1 MSILDELAPALKSVR
16 GIRRFWYARSE
27 WFPRLVAEY
36 QDGDET
42 GKEVSFGK
50 DSSVYTRLAKAAT
63 QLGENLIALE
73 IAIEGGKSLNLAF
86 RQRFPEIERRQQVD
100 LAREQAIALSR
111 LGSIREAQ
119 KILRDLLAIRA
130 DDDKSLSALGR
141 TYKDLAKF
149 PGPARQKFLERSRT
163 YYLEAYAVNGE
174 YYPAINACTL
184 SLWLND
190 RPAARKLAAEVKQ
203 LCLQSLLANPD
214 DYWALASI
222 AEAELVLSADLG
234 EITHQT
240 FEYYEKY
247 SHLMH
252 QKRSWGDLSSTSEQA
267 KRICESLDWHFGALK
282 QIFHVPDVIIFSG
295 HMVDAP
301 GRKVPRFPAQYVD
314 AVAEHI
320 RLTLESANA
329 QIGISSAACG
339 SDLLF
344 IEAMLERDADIQ
356 VVLPWRKDEFKNTS
370 VVPGGKEWEPRFDRA
385 LEEAT
390 SVTYLSQQGAPSGN
404 LGYVYCNDCMNGMAL
419 FRAEKLGSDAHPLA
433 VWDGRRGDGLGGTSS
448 FVDFWSSRGQTVE
461 VIDLEKIT
469 AAKAKDDKL
478 ASISFGEITVSQGQQ
493 TIKTLLFA
501 DVVGYSK
508 IPEDQIKH
516 FAPEFLGMISLLIS
530 EPPRPV
536 LTNTWGD
543 AIYFVFDEP
552 VSAGNVALRLLET
565 LKNGA
570 WRRDMTAPLGLRIG
584 LHTGPV
590 ILCLDPVIRQISFTG
605 SHVSHAAR
613 IEPVVREG
621 EVWATEAFVSYAMI
635 DSQRQA
641 ARRRFGFDYLGQIDF
656 AKNYGRYPLFRLSSP
671 ITDGVQDESVSD
683 ESQTPSA

>member
-1 MSILDELAPALKSVR
+1 MPALKSVR
-16 GIRRFWYARSE
+16 GIRRFWYARAE

-36 QDGDET
+36 QEADTTDSAARFR
-42 GKEVSFGK
+42 KEI
-50 DSSVYTRLAKAAT
+50 SVYTRLAKAAT

-73 IAIEGGKSLNLAF
+73 ITSDGSKSLEQTF
-86 RQRFPEIERRQQVD
+86 RQKYPEIVDSQKID

-149 PGPARQKFLERSRT
+149 PGPTRQKFLERARAC
-163 YYLEAYAVNGE
+163 YLEAYTVNGE

-190 RPAARKLAAEVKQ
+190 RAAARRLAADVKT
-203 LCLQSLLANPD
+203 LCLESLAANPD

-222 AEAELVLSADLG
+222 AEAELVLSADVG
-234 EITHQT
+234 EITQKT

-247 SHLMH
+247 SRLMH
-252 QKRSWGDLSSTSEQA
+252 LNRGWGDLSSTSEQA
-267 KRICESLDWHFGALK
+267 KRICESLDWHFASLK
-282 QIFHVPDVIIFSG
+282 KIFRVPEVIIFSG
-295 HMVDAP
+295 HMVDTP
-301 GRKVPRFPAQYVD
+301 GRRIPRFPAIYVD
-314 AVAEHI
+314 AVAEQI
-320 RLTLESANA
+320 RLKLDVLDAW
-329 QIGISSAACG
+329 IGISSAACG

-344 IEAMLERDADIQ
+344 IEAMLAREADIQ
-356 VVLPWRKDEFKNTS
+356 VVLPWRKEEFKQTS
-370 VVPGGKEWEPRFDRA
+370 VLAAGPEWEGRFDQA

-390 SVTYLSQQGAPSGN
+390 SVTFLSQQGAPSGN

-419 FRAEKLGSDAHPLA
+419 FRSEKLGSEVRPLA

-448 FVDFWSSRGQTVE
+448 FVDFWTSKGHAVE
-461 VIDLEKIT
+461 VIDLEKLT
-469 AAKAKDDKL
+469 AARPSTEKL
-478 ASISFGEITVSQGQQ
+478 ASISFGELTVSEGQQ

-552 VSAGNVALRLLET
+552 VSAGNVALRLLES
-565 LKNGA
+565 LKNGN
-570 WRRDMTAPLGLRIG
+570 WRRELTAHLGLRIS

-613 IEPVVREG
+613 IEPIVREG
-621 EVWATEAFVSYAMI
+621 EVWATEAFVSYSMI
-635 DSQRQA
+635 DSQRQT
-641 ARRRFGFDYLGQIDF
+641 RRRQFGFDYLGQIDF
-656 AKNYGRYPLFRLSSP
+656 AKSYGRYPLFRLSSP
-671 ITDGVQDESVSD
+671 ITDGADSE
-683 ESQTPSA
+683 A

>member
-1 MSILDELAPALKSVR
+1 MPILDELMPALKSVR
-16 GIRRFWYARSE
+16 GIRRFWYGRSE
-27 WFPRLVAEY
+27 WFPRLVSEY
-36 QDGDET
+36 QEAEQTDT
-42 GKEVSFGK
+42 ALRFSQ

-73 IAIEGGKSLNLAF
+73 IASEGSDSLETAF
-86 RQRFPEIERRQQVD
+86 RQKFPQIVTAQQID
-100 LAREQAIALSR
+100 LARERAIALSR

-119 KILRDLLAIRA
+119 KVLRDLLAIRA

-149 PGPARQKFLERSRT
+149 PGPARKKFLERSRA
-163 YYLEAYAVNGE
+163 YYLQAYAVNSE

-190 RPAARKLAAEVKQ
+190 RGAARRLAGEVKR
-203 LCLQSLLANPD
+203 LCLNSLRSNPD

-222 AEAELVLSADLG
+222 AEAELVLSADVG
-234 EITHQT
+234 EITQPT
-240 FEYYEKY
+240 FEYYQQY
-247 SHLMH
+247 SQFMH

-267 KRICESLDWHFGALK
+267 KRICESLDWHFGTLK
-282 QIFHVPDVIIFSG
+282 RIFRVPDVIIFSG
-295 HMVDAP
+295 HMVDGP
-301 GRKVPRFPAQYVD
+301 GRDVPRFPGKFAD
-314 AVAEHI
+314 AVAEQI
-320 RLTLESANA
+320 GRTLDAVDA
-329 QIGISSAACG
+329 RIGISSAACG

-344 IEAMLERDADIQ
+344 IDAMLAREADIQ
-356 VVLPWRKDEFKNTS
+356 VVLPWRREEFKQTS
-370 VVPGGKEWEPRFDRA
+370 VLAGGQEWEERFDRA
-385 LEEAT
+385 LEDAT
-390 SVTYLSQQGAPSGN
+390 SVTYLSQQGAPSGS

-419 FRAEKLGSDAHPLA
+419 FRSEKLGSDVRPMA

-448 FVDFWSSRGQTVE
+448 FVDFWTSKGHAVE

-469 AAKAKDDKL
+469 DAKPKVEKFDR
-478 ASISFGEITVSQGQQ
+478 ISFGEITVSEGQQ

-508 IPEDQIKH
+508 IPENQIKH
-516 FAPEFLGMISLLIS
+516 FAPEFLGMISSLIS
-530 EPPRPV
+530 EAPRPV

-552 VSAGNVALRLLET
+552 VSAGNVALRLLEM
-565 LKNGA
+565 LKLGA
-570 WRRDMTAPLGLRIG
+570 WRRELTASLNLRIS

-605 SHVSHAAR
+605 SHVSHTAR
-613 IEPVVREG
+613 IEPIVREG

-635 DSQRQA
+635 DTQKRGDPC
-641 ARRRFGFDYLGQIDF
+641 RFGFDYLGQVEF
-656 AKNYGRYPLFRLSSP
+656 AKNYGRYPLYRLSSP
-671 ITDGVQDESVSD
+671 ITDGADTEG
-683 ESQTPSA
+683 

>member
-1 MSILDELAPALKSVR
+1 MPILDELMPALKSVR

-27 WFPRLVAEY
+27 WFPRLVSEY
-36 QDGDET
+36 QEVDRPDT
-42 GKEVSFGK
+42 MLRFSKEI
-50 DSSVYTRLAKAAT
+50 SVYARLAKAAT

-73 IAIEGGKSLNLAF
+73 IASEGSDSLETAF
-86 RQRFPEIERRQQVD
+86 RQKFPEIVTAQQID
-100 LAREQAIALSR
+100 LARERAIALSR

-119 KILRDLLAIRA
+119 KILRDLLAIRT

-149 PGPARQKFLERSRT
+149 PGPARKKFLERARA
-163 YYLEAYAVNGE
+163 YYLQAYAVNGE
-174 YYPAINACTL
+174 YYPAVNACTL

-190 RPAARKLAAEVKQ
+190 REAARRLAGEVKR
-203 LCLQSLLANPD
+203 LCLNSLTSKPD

-222 AEAELVLSADLG
+222 AEAELVLSADVG
-234 EITHQT
+234 EITRPT
-240 FEYYEKY
+240 FEYYQKY
-247 SHLMH
+247 SQLMH
-252 QKRSWGDLSSTSEQA
+252 EKRRWGDLSSTSEQA
-267 KRICESLDWHFGALK
+267 KRICESLDWHFGVLK
-282 QIFHVPDVIIFSG
+282 RIFRVPDVIIFSG

-301 GRKVPRFPAQYVD
+301 GRDVPRFPGKFAD
-314 AVAEHI
+314 AVAEQI
-320 RLTLESANA
+320 RRTLDSVDAR
-329 QIGISSAACG
+329 IGISSAACG

-344 IEAMLERDADIQ
+344 IDAMLAREADIQ
-356 VVLPWRKDEFKNTS
+356 VVLPWRQEEFKQTS
-370 VVPGGKEWEPRFDRA
+370 VLAGGQEWEQRFDRA
-385 LEEAT
+385 LEDAT

-419 FRAEKLGSDAHPLA
+419 FRSEKLGSDVRPMA

-448 FVDFWSSRGQTVE
+448 FVDFWTTKGRAVE

-469 AAKAKDDKL
+469 DAKPKHEKFDR
-478 ASISFGEITVSQGQQ
+478 ISFGEITVSEGQQ
-493 TIKTLLFA
+493 TVKTLLFA

-508 IPEDQIKH
+508 IPENQIKH
-516 FAPEFLGMISLLIS
+516 FAPEFLGMISSLIS
-530 EPPRPV
+530 EAPRPV

-565 LKNGA
+565 LKQGT
-570 WRRDMTAPLGLRIG
+570 WRRELTASLNLRIS

-605 SHVSHAAR
+605 SHVSHTAR
-613 IEPVVREG
+613 IEPIVREG

-635 DSQRQA
+635 DSQKRGN
-641 ARRRFGFDYLGQIDF
+641 RCRFGFDYLGQVEF
-656 AKNYGRYPLFRLSSP
+656 AKNYGRYPLYRLSSP
-671 ITDGVQDESVSD
+671 VTDGADTEG
-683 ESQTPSA
+683 

>member
-1 MSILDELAPALKSVR
+1 MPILDELTPALKSVR

-36 QDGDET
+36 QDADQADKALT
-42 GKEVSFGK
+42 FSKE
-50 DSSVYTRLAKAAT
+50 SSVYTRLAKAAT

-73 IAIEGGKSLNLAF
+73 IASEGSNGLERAF
-86 RQRFPEIERRQQVD
+86 RQKFPEIVAAQQID

-119 KILRDLLAIRA
+119 KILRDLLAVRA

-149 PGPARQKFLERSRT
+149 PGPARQKFLERSRA
-163 YYLEAYAVNGE
+163 YYLQAYAVNGE

-190 RPAARKLAAEVKQ
+190 RAAARRLAAEVKD
-203 LCLQSLLANPD
+203 LCLQALAANPD

-222 AEAELVLSADLG
+222 AEAELVLSADAG
-234 EITHQT
+234 EITRKT

-247 SHLMH
+247 SQLMH
-252 QKRSWGDLSSTSEQA
+252 QKRGWGDLSSTSEQA
-267 KRICESLDWHFGALK
+267 KRICESLDWDFSPLK
-282 QIFHVPDVIIFSG
+282 KIFRVPEVIIFSG

-301 GRKVPRFPAQYVD
+301 GRRAPRFPVQYVD
-314 AVAEHI
+314 AAAEQI
-320 RLTLESANA
+320 RLTLDSVGA
-329 QIGISSAACG
+329 QTGISSAACG

-344 IEAMLERDADIQ
+344 IEAMLARDADIQ
-356 VVLPWRKDEFKNTS
+356 VVLPWRKEEFKQTS
-370 VVPGGKEWEPRFDRA
+370 VLAGGDEWARRFDRA

-390 SVTYLSQQGAPSGN
+390 SVTFLSQQGAPSGN

-419 FRAEKLGSDAHPLA
+419 FRSEKLGSDVRPLA

-448 FVDFWSSRGQTVE
+448 FMDFWSSKGHAVE

-469 AAKAKDDKL
+469 AAKPQIEKL
-478 ASISFGEITVSQGQQ
+478 ASISFGEITVSEGQQ

-552 VSAGNVALRLLET
+552 VSAGNVALRLLER
-565 LKNGA
+565 LKQGS
-570 WRRDMTAPLGLRIG
+570 WRRDLTAPLNLRIS

-613 IEPVVREG
+613 IEPIVREG

-635 DSQRQA
+635 SSEGRTK
-641 ARRRFGFDYLGQIDF
+641 RRRFGFDYLGQIDF
-656 AKNYGRYPLFRLSSP
+656 AKGYGRYPLFRLSSP
-671 ITDGVQDESVSD
+671 ITDGADTEG
-683 ESQTPSA
+683 

>member
-1 MSILDELAPALKSVR
+1 MPILDELTPALKSVR

-36 QDGDET
+36 QDADQADKALT
-42 GKEVSFGK
+42 FSKE
-50 DSSVYTRLAKAAT
+50 SSVYTRLAKAAT

-73 IAIEGGKSLNLAF
+73 IASEGSNGLERAF
-86 RQRFPEIERRQQVD
+86 RQKFPEIVAAQQID

-119 KILRDLLAIRA
+119 KILRDLLAVRA

-149 PGPARQKFLERSRT
+149 PGPARQKFLERSRA
-163 YYLEAYAVNGE
+163 YYLQAYAVNGE

-190 RPAARKLAAEVKQ
+190 RAAARRLAAEVKD
-203 LCLQSLLANPD
+203 LCLQALAANPD

-222 AEAELVLSADLG
+222 AEAELVLSADAG
-234 EITHQT
+234 EITRKT

-247 SHLMH
+247 SQLMH
-252 QKRSWGDLSSTSEQA
+252 QKRGWGDLSSTSEQA
-267 KRICESLDWHFGALK
+267 KRICESLDWDFSPLK
-282 QIFHVPDVIIFSG
+282 KIFRVPEVIIFSG

-301 GRKVPRFPAQYVD
+301 GRRAPRFPVQYVD
-314 AVAEHI
+314 AVAEQI
-320 RLTLESANA
+320 RLTLDSVGA

-344 IEAMLERDADIQ
+344 IEAMLAREADIQ
-356 VVLPWRKDEFKNTS
+356 VVLPWRKEEFKQTS
-370 VVPGGKEWEPRFDRA
+370 VLVGGDEWARRFDRA

-419 FRAEKLGSDAHPLA
+419 IRSEKLGSDVRPLA

-448 FVDFWSSRGQTVE
+448 FVDFWSSKGHAVE

-469 AAKAKDDKL
+469 AAKPQIEKL
-478 ASISFGEITVSQGQQ
+478 ASISFGEITVSEGQQ

-552 VSAGNVALRLLET
+552 VSAGNVALRLLER
-565 LKNGA
+565 LKQGS
-570 WRRDMTAPLGLRIG
+570 WRRELTAPLNLRIS

-613 IEPVVREG
+613 IEPIVREG

-635 DSQRQA
+635 GSEGRTK
-641 ARRRFGFDYLGQIDF
+641 RRRFGFDYLGQIDF
-656 AKNYGRYPLFRLSSP
+656 AKGYGRYPLFRLSSP
-671 ITDGVQDESVSD
+671 ITDGADTEG
-683 ESQTPSA
+683 

>member
-1 MSILDELAPALKSVR
+1 MPILDELGPALKSVR
-16 GIRRFWYARSE
+16 GIRIFWYARSE
-27 WFPRLVAEY
+27 WFPQLVAEY
-36 QDGDET
+36 QEAEAADT
-42 GKEVSFGK
+42 AHRFAKESTVF
-50 DSSVYTRLAKAAT
+50 TRLAKAAT

-73 IAIEGGKSLNLAF
+73 IAIEGSKSLELAF
-86 RQRFPEIERRQQVD
+86 RQKFPDSVGVQRVE

-119 KILRDLLAIRA
+119 KILRDLLAIRG

-149 PGPARQKFLERSRT
+149 PGPARQKFLDRSRA
-163 YYLEAYAVNGE
+163 YYLQAYAVKGE

-184 SLWLND
+184 SLWLDD
-190 RPAARKLAAEVKQ
+190 RPAARRLAAEVKR
-203 LCLQSLLANPD
+203 LCLESLAADPD

-222 AEAELVLSADLG
+222 AEAELVLSADVG
-234 EITHQT
+234 EITQET
-240 FEYYEKY
+240 FEYYQKY
-247 SHLMH
+247 SHLIH
-252 QKRSWGDLSSTSEQA
+252 QRRSWGDLSSTSEQA

-282 QIFHVPDVIIFSG
+282 QIFRVPDVVIFSG

-301 GRKVPRFPAQYVD
+301 GRQTPRFPAQYAN
-314 AVAEHI
+314 AVVEQI
-320 RLTLESANA
+320 RLTLTSIEA
-329 QIGISSAACG
+329 QIGICSAACG

-344 IEAMLERDADIQ
+344 IETMLDRDADIQ
-356 VVLPWRKDEFKNTS
+356 VVLPWRKDEFKSTS
-370 VVPGGKEWEPRFDRA
+370 VLVGGEEWERRFDRA
-385 LEEAT
+385 LEGAT

-419 FRAEKLGSDAHPLA
+419 FRSEKLGSDVQPLA

-448 FVDFWSSRGQTVE
+448 FVDFWISKGHPVQ

-469 AAKAKDDKL
+469 GAKPKEQQFS
-478 ASISFGEITVSQGQQ
+478 SISFGEITVSEGQQ

-516 FAPEFLGMISLLIS
+516 FAPEFLGLISVLIS

-552 VSAGNVALRLLET
+552 ISAGNVALRLLEAIRH
-565 LKNGA
+565 GQ
-570 WRRDMTAPLGLRIG
+570 WRRELTAPLSLRIS

-613 IEPVVREG
+613 IEPIVHEG

-635 DSQRQA
+635 DSHRQSD
-641 ARRRFGFDYLGQIDF
+641 RRRFGFDYLGQIDF

-671 ITDGVQDESVSD
+671 ITDGLKDESP
-683 ESQTPSA
+683 ES

>member
-1 MSILDELAPALKSVR
+1 MPILDELLPALKSVR
-16 GIRRFWYARSE
+16 GIRRFWYGRSE
-27 WFPRLVAEY
+27 WFPRLVSEY
-36 QDGDET
+36 QEAEQTDT
-42 GKEVSFGK
+42 RLRFIQ

-73 IAIEGGKSLNLAF
+73 IASEGSDSLETAF
-86 RQRFPEIERRQQVD
+86 RQKFPEIVTAQQID
-100 LAREQAIALSR
+100 LARERAIALSR

-149 PGPARQKFLERSRT
+149 PGPAQKKFLERSRA
-163 YYLEAYAVNGE
+163 YYLQAYVVNSE

-190 RPAARKLAAEVKQ
+190 RGAARRLAGEVKR
-203 LCLQSLLANPD
+203 LCLNSLRSDPD

-222 AEAELVLSADLG
+222 AEAELVLSADAG
-234 EITHQT
+234 EITQPT
-240 FEYYEKY
+240 FEYYQQY
-247 SHLMH
+247 SELMH

-282 QIFHVPDVIIFSG
+282 RIFRLPDVIIFSG

-301 GRKVPRFPAQYVD
+301 GRDVPRFPGRFAD
-314 AVAEHI
+314 AVAEQI
-320 RLTLESANA
+320 GRTLDSVDAR
-329 QIGISSAACG
+329 IGISSAACG

-344 IEAMLERDADIQ
+344 IDAMLAREADIQ
-356 VVLPWRKDEFKNTS
+356 VVLPWRREEFKRTS
-370 VVPGGKEWEPRFDRA
+370 VLAGGQEWEQRFDRA
-385 LEEAT
+385 LEDAT
-390 SVTYLSQQGAPSGN
+390 SVTYLSQQGAPSGS

-419 FRAEKLGSDAHPLA
+419 FRSEKLGSDVRPMA

-448 FVDFWSSRGQTVE
+448 FVDFWTSKGHAVE

-469 AAKAKDDKL
+469 DAKPKAEKFDR
-478 ASISFGEITVSQGQQ
+478 ISFGEITVSEGQQ

-516 FAPEFLGMISLLIS
+516 FAPEFLGMISSLIS
-530 EPPRPV
+530 EAPRPV

-552 VSAGNVALRLLET
+552 VSAGNVALRLLEM
-565 LKNGA
+565 LKLGT
-570 WRRDMTAPLGLRIG
+570 WRRELTASLNLRIS

-605 SHVSHAAR
+605 SHVSHTAS
-613 IEPVVREG
+613 IEPIVREG

-635 DSQRQA
+635 DSQKRGDPC
-641 ARRRFGFDYLGQIDF
+641 RFGFDYLGQVEF
-656 AKNYGRYPLFRLSSP
+656 AKNYGRYPLYRLSSP
-671 ITDGVQDESVSD
+671 ITDGADTEG
-683 ESQTPSA
+683 

>member
-1 MSILDELAPALKSVR
+1 MRILDELMPVLKSVR
-16 GIRRFWYARSE
+16 GIRRFWYSRSE
-27 WFPRLVAEY
+27 WFPRLLAQY
-36 QDGDET
+36 QQGDDSANRL
-42 GKEVSFGK
+42 KFSK
-50 DSSVYTRLAKAAT
+50 DSSVYSRLAKAAT

-73 IAIEGGKSLNLAF
+73 IASEGSESLETAF
-86 RQRFPEIERRQQVD
+86 RQKFPEIVKNQQID

-119 KILRDLLAIRA
+119 KILLDLLAIRPE
-130 DDDKSLSALGR
+130 DDKSLSALGR

-149 PGPARQKFLERSRT
+149 PGPARQKFLTRSRAC
-163 YYLEAYAVNGE
+163 YLRAYAVNGE

-190 RPAARKLAAEVKQ
+190 RAAARRLAGEVKQ
-203 LCLQSLLANPD
+203 LCLQSLSSNPD

-222 AEAELVLSADLG
+222 AEAELVLSADAG
-234 EITHQT
+234 EITQPT
-240 FEYYEKY
+240 FEHYQKY
-247 SHLMH
+247 SQLMH
-252 QKRSWGDLSSTSEQA
+252 QKRSWGDLSSTSKQA
-267 KRICESLDWHFGALK
+267 NRICESLDWDFSPLER
-282 QIFHVPDVIIFSG
+282 IFHVPDVVIFSG
-295 HMVDAP
+295 HMVDAA
-301 GRKVPRFPAQYVD
+301 GREVPRFPAEYVD
-314 AVAEHI
+314 AVGEQI
-320 RLTLESANA
+320 RRTLGSVDA

-344 IEAMLERDADIQ
+344 IEAMLARDADIQ
-356 VVLPWRKDEFKNTS
+356 VVLPWRKEEFKQTS
-370 VVPGGKEWEPRFDRA
+370 VLTGGQVWERRFDRA

-404 LGYVYCNDCMNGMAL
+404 LGYVYCNNCMNGMAL
-419 FRAEKLGSDAHPLA
+419 FRSDKLGSNVRPMA

-448 FVDFWSSRGQTVE
+448 FVDFWTSKGHAVE

-469 AAKAKDDKL
+469 AAKTNDEKFDR
-478 ASISFGEITVSQGQQ
+478 ISFGEITVSEGQQ
-493 TIKTLLFA
+493 TVKTLLFA

-516 FAPEFLGMISLLIS
+516 FAPEFLGMVSSLIS

-552 VSAGNVALRLLET
+552 VAAGDVALRLLEM
-565 LKNGA
+565 LQEGS
-570 WRRDMTAPLGLRIG
+570 WRRRLTAPLNLRIS

-613 IEPVVREG
+613 IEPIVREG
-621 EVWATEAFVSYAMI
+621 EVWATEAFVSYAII
-635 DSQRQA
+635 DSQR
-641 ARRRFGFDYLGQIDF
+641 RDKLRRFGFDYLGQVDF

-671 ITDGVQDESVSD
+671 ITDGADTEG
-683 ESQTPSA
+683 

>member
-1 MSILDELAPALKSVR
+1 MPILDELMPALKSVR
-16 GIRRFWYARSE
+16 GIRRFWYHRSD

-36 QDGDET
+36 QEADDDE
-42 GKEVSFGK
+42 SALRFRK

-73 IAIEGGKSLNLAF
+73 IASEGSNSLDTAF
-86 RQRFPEIERRQQVD
+86 RQKFPEIVTSQQID

-111 LGSIREAQ
+111 LGSVREAQ

-130 DDDKSLSALGR
+130 EDDKSLSALGR

-149 PGPARQKFLERSRT
+149 PGPGRTKFLERSRV
-163 YYLEAYAVNGE
+163 YYLQAYAVNGE
-174 YYPAINACTL
+174 YYPAVNACTL
-184 SLWLND
+184 SLWLGD
-190 RPAARKLAAEVKQ
+190 RAAARRLAAEVKA
-203 LCLQSLLANPD
+203 LCLESLDSNPD

-222 AEAELVLSADLG
+222 AETELVLSADVG
-234 EITHQT
+234 EITQPT
-240 FEYYEKY
+240 FEYYQKY
-247 SHLMH
+247 SQLMH
-252 QKRSWGDLSSTSEQA
+252 QKRRWGDLSSTSEQA
-267 KRICESLDWHFGALK
+267 KRICESLDWHFGALEG
-282 QIFHVPDVIIFSG
+282 IFHLPDVIIFSG

-301 GRKVPRFPAQYVD
+301 GRDVPRFPAQYAE
-314 AVAEHI
+314 AVAEQI
-320 RLTLESANA
+320 RLALDSVDA

-344 IEAMLERDADIQ
+344 IEAMLDREADIQ
-356 VVLPWRKDEFKNTS
+356 VVLPWRKEEFKQTS
-370 VVPGGKEWEPRFDRA
+370 VLVGGSAWESRFDHA
-385 LEEAT
+385 LEDAT
-390 SVTYLSQQGAPSGN
+390 SVTFLSQQGAPSGN

-419 FRAEKLGSDAHPLA
+419 FRSEKLGSAVQPMA

-448 FVDFWSSRGQTVE
+448 FVDFWTSQGHPVE

-469 AAKAKDDKL
+469 TAKPKDEKFDR
-478 ASISFGEITVSQGQQ
+478 ISFGEITVSEGQQ

-516 FAPEFLGMISLLIS
+516 FAPEFLGMISSLIA

-565 LKNGA
+565 LKQGR
-570 WRRDMTAPLGLRIG
+570 WRRELVAPLNLRIS

-605 SHVSHAAR
+605 SHVSHTAR
-613 IEPVVREG
+613 IEPIVREG

-635 DSQRQA
+635 DTQKRGRQRQ
-641 ARRRFGFDYLGQIDF
+641 FGFDYLGQIDF

-671 ITDGVQDESVSD
+671 ITDGADGY
-683 ESQTPSA
+683 

>member
-1 MSILDELAPALKSVR
+1 MPILDELTPALKSVR

-36 QDGDET
+36 QDADQGDKAVAFSRE
-42 GKEVSFGK
+42 
-50 DSSVYTRLAKAAT
+50 SSVYTRLAKAAT

-73 IAIEGGKSLNLAF
+73 IASEGGKGLERAF
-86 RQRFPEIERRQQVD
+86 RQKFPEIVAAQQID

-119 KILRDLLAIRA
+119 KILRDLLAARA

-141 TYKDLAKF
+141 TYKDLAEF
-149 PGPARQKFLERSRT
+149 PGPARQKFLERARA
-163 YYLEAYAVNGE
+163 YYLQAYAVNGE

-190 RPAARKLAAEVKQ
+190 RVAARRLAAEVKD
-203 LCLQSLLANPD
+203 LCLRSLAANPD

-222 AEAELVLSADLG
+222 AEAELVLSADAG
-234 EITHQT
+234 EITRKT

-247 SHLMH
+247 SQLMH
-252 QKRSWGDLSSTSEQA
+252 QKRGWGDLSSTSEQA
-267 KRICESLDWHFGALK
+267 KRICESLDWGFSPLK
-282 QIFHVPDVIIFSG
+282 KIFRVPEVIIFSG
-295 HMVDAP
+295 HMVDAL
-301 GRKVPRFPAQYVD
+301 GRRVPRFPVQYVD
-314 AVAEHI
+314 AVAEQI
-320 RLTLESANA
+320 RLTLDSLGA
-329 QIGISSAACG
+329 QIGVSSAACG

-344 IEAMLERDADIQ
+344 IEAMLARDADIQ
-356 VVLPWRKDEFKNTS
+356 VVLPWRKEEFKQTS
-370 VVPGGKEWEPRFDRA
+370 VLAGGDEWARRFDRA

-390 SVTYLSQQGAPSGN
+390 SVTFLSQQGAPSGN

-419 FRAEKLGSDAHPLA
+419 FRSEKLGSDVRPLA

-448 FVDFWSSRGQTVE
+448 FVDFWSSKGHAVE

-469 AAKAKDDKL
+469 AAKPQSEKL
-478 ASISFGEITVSQGQQ
+478 ASISFGEITVSEGQQ

-552 VSAGNVALRLLET
+552 VSAGNVALRLLER
-565 LKNGA
+565 LKQGS
-570 WRRDMTAPLGLRIG
+570 WRRELTAPLNLRIS

-613 IEPVVREG
+613 IEPIVREG

-635 DSQRQA
+635 GGEGGMK
-641 ARRRFGFDYLGQIDF
+641 RRRFGFDYLGQIDF
-656 AKNYGRYPLFRLSSP
+656 AKSYGRYPLFRLSSP
-671 ITDGVQDESVSD
+671 ITDGADTEG
-683 ESQTPSA
+683 

>member
-1 MSILDELAPALKSVR
+1 MPILDELMPALKSVR
-16 GIRRFWYARSE
+16 GIRRFWYARFE
-27 WFPRLVAEY
+27 WFPRLVAQY
-36 QDGDET
+36 QQGDD
-42 GKEVSFGK
+42 SDDRLPFSK
-50 DSSVYTRLAKAAT
+50 DSSIYTRLAKAAT

-73 IAIEGGKSLNLAF
+73 IASEGSESLETAF
-86 RQRFPEIERRQQVD
+86 RQKFPEIVKNQQID

-130 DDDKSLSALGR
+130 EDDKSLSALGR

-149 PGPARQKFLERSRT
+149 PGPAREKFLARSRAC
-163 YYLEAYAVNGE
+163 YLQAYAVNGE

-190 RPAARKLAAEVKQ
+190 RAAARRLAGEVKQ
-203 LCLQSLLANPD
+203 LCLESLASNPD
-214 DYWALASI
+214 DYWALASM
-222 AEAELVLSADLG
+222 AEAELVLSADVG
-234 EITHQT
+234 EITQPT
-240 FEYYEKY
+240 FEYYQKY
-247 SHLMH
+247 SLLMH
-252 QKRSWGDLSSTSEQA
+252 QKRGWGDLSSTSKQA
-267 KRICESLDWHFGALK
+267 NRICESLDWDFGPLK
-282 QIFHVPDVIIFSG
+282 RIFRVPGVIIFSG

-301 GRKVPRFPAQYVD
+301 GREVPRFPAQYVE
-314 AVAEHI
+314 AVEEQI
-320 RLTLESANA
+320 RLTLDSLDA

-344 IEAMLERDADIQ
+344 IEAMLARDADIQ
-356 VVLPWRKDEFKNTS
+356 VVLPWRKEEFKQTS
-370 VVPGGKEWEPRFDRA
+370 VLIGGQVWERRFDRA

-404 LGYVYCNDCMNGMAL
+404 LGYVYCNNCMNGMAL
-419 FRAEKLGSDAHPLA
+419 FRSDKLASDVRPMA

-448 FVDFWSSRGQTVE
+448 FVDFWTSRGHAVD
-461 VIDLEKIT
+461 VVDLEKIT
-469 AAKAKDDKL
+469 AAKTKDEKL
-478 ASISFGEITVSQGQQ
+478 DRISFGEITVSEGQQ

-516 FAPEFLGMISLLIS
+516 FAPEFLGMISSLIS

-552 VSAGNVALRLLET
+552 VAAGDVALRLLEM
-565 LKNGA
+565 LKQGG
-570 WRRDMTAPLGLRIG
+570 WRRLLTAPLNLRIS

-613 IEPVVREG
+613 IEPIVREG
-621 EVWATEAFVSYAMI
+621 EVWATEAFVSYVII
-635 DSQRQA
+635 DSQRRDK
-641 ARRRFGFDYLGQIDF
+641 RRRFGFDYLGQIDF

-671 ITDGVQDESVSD
+671 ITDGADTEVAE
-683 ESQTPSA
+683 P

>member
-1 MSILDELAPALKSVR
+1 MPILDELMPALKSVR
-16 GIRRFWYARSE
+16 GIRRFWYGRSE
-27 WFPRLVAEY
+27 WFPRLVSEY
-36 QDGDET
+36 QEAEQTDT
-42 GKEVSFGK
+42 ALRFSH

-73 IAIEGGKSLNLAF
+73 IASEGSDSLETAF
-86 RQRFPEIERRQQVD
+86 RQKFPEIVTAQQID
-100 LAREQAIALSR
+100 LARERAIALSR

-149 PGPARQKFLERSRT
+149 PGPARKKFLERARA
-163 YYLEAYAVNGE
+163 YYLQAYAVNSE

-190 RPAARKLAAEVKQ
+190 RETARRLAGEVKQ
-203 LCLQSLLANPD
+203 LCLNSLRSNPD

-222 AEAELVLSADLG
+222 AEAELVLSADVG
-234 EITHQT
+234 EITRPT
-240 FEYYEKY
+240 FEYYQQY
-247 SHLMH
+247 SQLMH

-267 KRICESLDWHFGALK
+267 KRICESLDWHFAALK
-282 QIFHVPDVIIFSG
+282 RIFRVPDVIIFSG

-301 GRKVPRFPAQYVD
+301 GRDVPRFPGKFAD
-314 AVAEHI
+314 AVAEQI
-320 RLTLESANA
+320 RRTLDSVDAR
-329 QIGISSAACG
+329 IGISSAACG

-344 IEAMLERDADIQ
+344 IDAMLAREADIQ
-356 VVLPWRKDEFKNTS
+356 VVLPWRREEFKQTS
-370 VVPGGKEWEPRFDRA
+370 VLAGGQEWEQRFDRA
-385 LEEAT
+385 LEDAT

-419 FRAEKLGSDAHPLA
+419 FRSEKLGSDVRPMA

-448 FVDFWSSRGQTVE
+448 FVEFWTSKGHAVE

-469 AAKAKDDKL
+469 EAKPKDEKFDR
-478 ASISFGEITVSQGQQ
+478 ISFGEITVSEGQQ

-508 IPEDQIKH
+508 IPENQIKH
-516 FAPEFLGMISLLIS
+516 FAPEFLGMISSLIS
-530 EPPRPV
+530 ETPRPV

-565 LKNGA
+565 LKLGT
-570 WRRDMTAPLGLRIG
+570 WRRELTASLNLRIS

-605 SHVSHAAR
+605 SHVSHTAR
-613 IEPVVREG
+613 IEPIVREG

-635 DSQRQA
+635 DSQKRDNP
-641 ARRRFGFDYLGQIDF
+641 RRFGFDYLGQVDF
-656 AKNYGRYPLFRLSSP
+656 AKNYGRYPLYRLSSP
-671 ITDGVQDESVSD
+671 ITDGADTEG
-683 ESQTPSA
+683 

>member
-1 MSILDELAPALKSVR
+1 MLILDDLTPALKSVR
-16 GIRRFWYARSE
+16 GVRRFWYARSE

-36 QDGDET
+36 QDADQADKALT
-42 GKEVSFGK
+42 FSKE
-50 DSSVYTRLAKAAT
+50 SSVYTRLAKAAT

-73 IAIEGGKSLNLAF
+73 IASEGSNGLERAF
-86 RQRFPEIERRQQVD
+86 RQKFPEIVAAQQID

-119 KILRDLLAIRA
+119 KILRDLLAVRA

-149 PGPARQKFLERSRT
+149 PGPARQKFLERSRA
-163 YYLEAYAVNGE
+163 YYLQAYAVNGE

-190 RPAARKLAAEVKQ
+190 RVAARTLAAEVKD
-203 LCLQSLLANPD
+203 LCLGSLAANPD

-222 AEAELVLSADLG
+222 AEAELILSADAG
-234 EITHQT
+234 EITRKT

-247 SHLMH
+247 SQLMH

-267 KRICESLDWHFGALK
+267 KRICESLDWDFSPLK
-282 QIFHVPDVIIFSG
+282 KIFRVPEVIIFSG
-295 HMVDAP
+295 HTVEAP
-301 GRKVPRFPAQYVD
+301 GRRLARFSVQYVD
-314 AVAEHI
+314 AAAEQI
-320 RLTLESANA
+320 RLTLDSVGA

-344 IEAMLERDADIQ
+344 IEAMLARDADIQ
-356 VVLPWRKDEFKNTS
+356 VVLPWRKEEFKQTS
-370 VVPGGKEWEPRFDRA
+370 VLVGGSDWPRRFDRG
-385 LEEAT
+385 LEEAS

-419 FRAEKLGSDAHPLA
+419 FRSEKLGSDVRPLA

-448 FVDFWSSRGQTVE
+448 FVDFWSSKGHAVE

-469 AAKAKDDKL
+469 AAKPQIEKL
-478 ASISFGEITVSQGQQ
+478 ASISFGEITVSEGQQ

-536 LTNTWGD
+536 LTNTWGA

-552 VSAGNVALRLLET
+552 VSAGHVALRLLER
-565 LKNGA
+565 LKQGS
-570 WRRDMTAPLGLRIG
+570 WRRELTAPLNLRLR

-613 IEPVVREG
+613 IEPIVREG

-635 DSQRQA
+635 GSEGRTK
-641 ARRRFGFDYLGQIDF
+641 RRRFGFDYLGQIDF
-656 AKNYGRYPLFRLSSP
+656 AKGYGRYPLFRLSSP
-671 ITDGVQDESVSD
+671 ITDGADTEG
-683 ESQTPSA
+683 

>member
-1 MSILDELAPALKSVR
+1 MPILDELMPALKSVR
-16 GIRRFWYARSE
+16 GIRRFWYGRSE
-27 WFPRLVAEY
+27 WFPRLVSEY
-36 QDGDET
+36 QEADQTDT
-42 GKEVSFGK
+42 TLRFSK

-73 IAIEGGKSLNLAF
+73 IASEGSQNLEAAF
-86 RQRFPEIERRQQVD
+86 RQKFPEIVTAQQID
-100 LAREQAIALSR
+100 LARERAIALSR

-119 KILRDLLAIRA
+119 NILRDLLAIRPE
-130 DDDKSLSALGR
+130 DDKSLSALGR
-141 TYKDLAKF
+141 TYKDLAEF
-149 PGPARQKFLERSRT
+149 PGPARKKFLERSRA
-163 YYLEAYAVNGE
+163 YYLQAYAVNGE

-190 RPAARKLAAEVKQ
+190 REAARRLAVEVKK
-203 LCLQSLLANPD
+203 LCLESLTSNPD

-222 AEAELVLSADLG
+222 AEAELVLSGDVG
-234 EITHQT
+234 EITQPT
-240 FEYYEKY
+240 FEYYQQF
-247 SHLMH
+247 SQLMH
-252 QKRSWGDLSSTSEQA
+252 QKRGWGDLSSTSEQA

-282 QIFHVPDVIIFSG
+282 RIFGVPDVVIFSG

-301 GRKVPRFPAQYVD
+301 GRDVPRFPAKFAD
-314 AVAEHI
+314 AVAEQI
-320 RLTLESANA
+320 RQTLESVDA

-344 IEAMLERDADIQ
+344 IDAMLAREADIQ
-356 VVLPWRKDEFKNTS
+356 VVLPWRKEEFKKTS
-370 VVPGGKEWEPRFDRA
+370 VLAGGQEWEQRFDRA
-385 LEEAT
+385 LEDAT
-390 SVTYLSQQGAPSGN
+390 SVTFLSQQGAPSGN

-419 FRAEKLGSDAHPLA
+419 FRSEKLGSDVRPMA

-448 FVDFWSSRGQTVE
+448 FVDFWTSKGRPVE
-461 VIDLEKIT
+461 VIDLESIT
-469 AAKAKDDKL
+469 GAKPKDQKFDR
-478 ASISFGEITVSQGQQ
+478 ISFGEITVSEGQQ

-508 IPEDQIKH
+508 IPENQIKH
-516 FAPEFLGMISLLIS
+516 FAPEFLGMISSLIS
-530 EPPRPV
+530 ETPRPV

-552 VSAGNVALRLLET
+552 VSAANVALRLLAT
-565 LKNGA
+565 LKQGK
-570 WRRDMTAPLGLRIG
+570 WRRELTAPLNLRIS

-613 IEPVVREG
+613 IEPIVREG

-635 DSQRQA
+635 DSQKRGS
-641 ARRRFGFDYLGQIDF
+641 RRRFGFDYLGQIDF
-656 AKNYGRYPLFRLSSP
+656 AKNYGRYPLFRLSSA
-671 ITDGVQDESVSD
+671 ITDGADTE
-683 ESQTPSA
+683 P

>member
-1 MSILDELAPALKSVR
+1 MPILDELMPALKSVR
-16 GIRRFWYARSE
+16 RIRRFWYARSE

-36 QDGDET
+36 QEADERDNA
-42 GKEVSFGK
+42 FAFRK

-73 IAIEGGKSLNLAF
+73 IASEGSKSLELAF
-86 RQRFPEIERRQQVD
+86 RQKFPEIVTSQQID

-130 DDDKSLSALGR
+130 EDDKSLSALGR

-149 PGPARQKFLERSRT
+149 PGPGRKKFLERSRAC
-163 YYLEAYAVNGE
+163 YLQAYAVNGE

-184 SLWLND
+184 SLWLDD
-190 RPAARKLAAEVKQ
+190 RAAARRSAGEVKQ
-203 LCLQSLLANPD
+203 LCLESLASNPD

-222 AEAELVLSADLG
+222 AEAELVLSADVG
-234 EITHQT
+234 EITQPT
-240 FEYYEKY
+240 FEYYQKY
-247 SHLMH
+247 SQLMR
-252 QKRSWGDLSSTSEQA
+252 QKRGWGDLSSTSEQA
-267 KRICESLDWHFGALK
+267 RRICESLDWHFGALK
-282 QIFHVPDVIIFSG
+282 GIFHVPDVIIFSG

-301 GRKVPRFPAQYVD
+301 GRKVPRFPGQYVD
-314 AVAEHI
+314 AVAEQI
-320 RLTLESANA
+320 RLTLESVDA
-329 QIGISSAACG
+329 QIGISSAASG

-344 IEAMLERDADIQ
+344 IEAMLAREADIQ
-356 VVLPWRKDEFKNTS
+356 VVLPWRKEEFKRTS
-370 VVPGGKEWEPRFDRA
+370 VLAGGQDWEPRFDRA
-385 LEEAT
+385 LEDAT
-390 SVTYLSQQGAPSGN
+390 SVTFLSQQGAPSGS

-419 FRAEKLGSDAHPLA
+419 FRSEKLGSAVRPMA

-448 FVDFWSSRGQTVE
+448 FVDFWTSKGHPVE

-469 AAKAKDDKL
+469 AAKPKDEKFDR
-478 ASISFGEITVSQGQQ
+478 ISFGEITVSEGQQ

-516 FAPEFLGMISLLIS
+516 FAPEFLGMISSLIS

-565 LKNGA
+565 LKQGI
-570 WRRDMTAPLGLRIG
+570 WRRELTAPLNLRIS

-605 SHVSHAAR
+605 SHVSHTAR
-613 IEPVVREG
+613 IEPIVREG
-621 EVWATEAFVSYAMI
+621 EVWATEAYVSYAMI
-635 DSQRQA
+635 DSQREGRQC
-641 ARRRFGFDYLGQIDF
+641 RFGFDYLGQIDF
-656 AKNYGRYPLFRLSSP
+656 AKHYGRYPLFRLSSP
-671 ITDGVQDESVSD
+671 ITDGADTEGS
-683 ESQTPSA
+683 E

>member
-1 MSILDELAPALKSVR
+1 MPILDELTPALKSVR

-36 QDGDET
+36 QDADQADKALT
-42 GKEVSFGK
+42 FSKE
-50 DSSVYTRLAKAAT
+50 SSVYTRLAKAAT

-73 IAIEGGKSLNLAF
+73 IASEGSKGLEHAF
-86 RQRFPEIERRQQVD
+86 RQKFPEVVAAQQID

-119 KILRDLLAIRA
+119 KILRDLLAVRA

-149 PGPARQKFLERSRT
+149 PGPARQKFLERARG
-163 YYLEAYAVNGE
+163 YYLQAYAVNGE

-190 RPAARKLAAEVKQ
+190 RVAARRLAAEVKD
-203 LCLQSLLANPD
+203 LCLQSLAANPD

-222 AEAELVLSADLG
+222 AEAELVLSADAG
-234 EITHQT
+234 EITRKT

-247 SHLMH
+247 SQLMH
-252 QKRSWGDLSSTSEQA
+252 QKRGWGDLSSTSEQA
-267 KRICESLDWHFGALK
+267 KRICESLDWDFSPLK
-282 QIFHVPDVIIFSG
+282 KIFRVPEVIIFSG

-301 GRKVPRFPAQYVD
+301 GRRVPRFPVQYVD
-314 AVAEHI
+314 AVAEQI
-320 RLTLESANA
+320 RLTLDSVGA

-344 IEAMLERDADIQ
+344 IEAMLARDADIQ
-356 VVLPWRKDEFKNTS
+356 VVLPWRKEEFKQTS
-370 VVPGGKEWEPRFDRA
+370 VLAGGDEWARRFDRA

-390 SVTYLSQQGAPSGN
+390 SVTFLSQQGAPSGN

-419 FRAEKLGSDAHPLA
+419 FRSEKLGSDVRPLA

-448 FVDFWSSRGQTVE
+448 FMDFWSSKGHAVE

-469 AAKAKDDKL
+469 AAKPQSEKL
-478 ASISFGEITVSQGQQ
+478 ASISFGEITVSEGQQ

-552 VSAGNVALRLLET
+552 VSAGNVALRLLER
-565 LKNGA
+565 LKQGS
-570 WRRDMTAPLGLRIG
+570 WRRDLTAPLNLRIS

-613 IEPVVREG
+613 IEPIVREG

-635 DSQRQA
+635 GSEGRTK
-641 ARRRFGFDYLGQIDF
+641 RRRFGFDYLGQIDF
-656 AKNYGRYPLFRLSSP
+656 AKGYGRYPLFRLSSP
-671 ITDGVQDESVSD
+671 ITDGADTEG
-683 ESQTPSA
+683 

>member
-1 MSILDELAPALKSVR
+1 MPILDELMPAVKSVR

-36 QDGDET
+36 QEADSTDSAAGFR
-42 GKEVSFGK
+42 KE
-50 DSSVYTRLAKAAT
+50 SSIYTRLAKAAT

-73 IAIEGGKSLNLAF
+73 IASEGSKSLEQAF
-86 RQRFPEIERRQQVD
+86 PQKFPEIVASQKID

-119 KILRDLLAIRA
+119 KILRDLLAVRA

-149 PGPARQKFLERSRT
+149 PGPAQQKFLERARA
-163 YYLEAYAVNGE
+163 YYLQAYTVNGE
-174 YYPAINACTL
+174 YYPAINASTL

-190 RPAARKLAAEVKQ
+190 RVAARRLAAEVKK
-203 LCLQSLLANPD
+203 LCLESLAANPD

-222 AEAELVLSADLG
+222 AEAELVLSADVG
-234 EITHQT
+234 EITQET

-247 SHLMH
+247 SRLVHVN
-252 QKRSWGDLSSTSEQA
+252 RGWGDLSSTSEQA
-267 KRICESLDWHFGALK
+267 KRICESLDWHFASLK
-282 QIFHVPDVIIFSG
+282 KIFRVPEVIIFSG

-301 GRKVPRFPAQYVD
+301 GRRIPRFPATYAD
-314 AVAEHI
+314 AVAQQI
-320 RLTLESANA
+320 RLTLDTLDAW
-329 QIGISSAACG
+329 IGISSAACG

-344 IEAMLERDADIQ
+344 IEAMLAREADIQ
-356 VVLPWRKDEFKNTS
+356 VVLPWRKEEFKRTS
-370 VVPGGKEWEPRFDRA
+370 VLPAGPDWEGRFDQA

-390 SVTYLSQQGAPSGN
+390 SVTFLSQQGAPSGN

-419 FRAEKLGSDAHPLA
+419 FRSEKLGSDVRPLA

-448 FVDFWSSRGQTVE
+448 FVDFWTSKGHAVE
-461 VIDLEKIT
+461 VIDLEKLT
-469 AAKAKDDKL
+469 AAKPPTEKL
-478 ASISFGEITVSQGQQ
+478 ASISFGELTVSEGQQ

-565 LKNGA
+565 LKKGN
-570 WRRDMTAPLGLRIG
+570 WRRELTAPLGLRIS

-605 SHVSHAAR
+605 SHVSHTAR
-613 IEPVVREG
+613 IEPIVREG

-635 DSQRQA
+635 DSQTRT
-641 ARRRFGFDYLGQIDF
+641 RGRRFGFDYLGQIDF
-656 AKNYGRYPLFRLSSP
+656 AKSYGRYPLFRLSSP
-671 ITDGVQDESVSD
+671 ITDGADTEG
-683 ESQTPSA
+683 

>member
-1 MSILDELAPALKSVR
+1 MPALKSVR
-16 GIRRFWYARSE
+16 GIRRFWHRRSE
-27 WFPRLVAEY
+27 WFPRLVSKY
-36 QDGDET
+36 QEADQTDT
-42 GKEVSFGK
+42 ALRFSK

-73 IAIEGGKSLNLAF
+73 IASEGSDSLETAF
-86 RQRFPEIERRQQVD
+86 RQKFSEIVTAQQID
-100 LAREQAIALSR
+100 LARERAIALSR

-149 PGPARQKFLERSRT
+149 PGPAQKKFLERSRA
-163 YYLEAYAVNGE
+163 YYLKAYAVNGE

-190 RPAARKLAAEVKQ
+190 REPARRLAGEVKR
-203 LCLQSLLANPD
+203 LCLNSLTSNPD
-214 DYWALASI
+214 DYWALASM
-222 AEAELVLSADLG
+222 AEAELVLSADMG
-234 EITHQT
+234 EITQPT
-240 FEYYEKY
+240 FEYYQQY
-247 SHLMH
+247 SRLIH
-252 QKRSWGDLSSTSEQA
+252 QKRGWGDLSSTSEQA

-282 QIFHVPDVIIFSG
+282 RIFRVPDVVIFSG

-301 GRKVPRFPAQYVD
+301 GRQVPRFPGKFAD
-314 AVAEHI
+314 AVAEQI
-320 RLTLESANA
+320 RRTLDSLDAR
-329 QIGISSAACG
+329 IGISSAACG

-344 IEAMLERDADIQ
+344 IDAMLAREADIQ
-356 VVLPWRKDEFKNTS
+356 VVLPWRKEEFKQTS
-370 VVPGGKEWEPRFDRA
+370 VLAGGQEWAQRFDRA
-385 LEEAT
+385 IDDAT
-390 SVTYLSQQGAPSGN
+390 SLTYLSQQGAPSGN

-419 FRAEKLGSDAHPLA
+419 FRSEKLGSDVRPLA

-448 FVDFWSSRGQTVE
+448 FVDFWTSKGHAVE

-469 AAKAKDDKL
+469 DAKPKDEKFDR
-478 ASISFGEITVSQGQQ
+478 ISFGEITVSEGQQ

-508 IPEDQIKH
+508 IPENQIKY
-516 FAPEFLGMISLLIS
+516 FAPEFLGMISSLIS
-530 EPPRPV
+530 ETPRPV

-565 LKNGA
+565 LKQGT
-570 WRRDMTAPLGLRIG
+570 WRRELTASLNLRIS

-605 SHVSHAAR
+605 SHVSHTAR
-613 IEPVVREG
+613 IEPIVREG

-635 DSQRQA
+635 DSQKRGNPC
-641 ARRRFGFDYLGQIDF
+641 RFGFDYLGQVEF
-656 AKNYGRYPLFRLSSP
+656 AKNYGRYPLYRLSSP
-671 ITDGVQDESVSD
+671 VTDGADTEGT
-683 ESQTPSA
+683 E

>member
-1 MSILDELAPALKSVR
+1 MPILDELSPALKSVR

-36 QDGDET
+36 QDADQADKVHT
-42 GKEVSFGK
+42 FSKE
-50 DSSVYTRLAKAAT
+50 SSVYTRLAKAAT

-73 IAIEGGKSLNLAF
+73 IASEGSKGLEYAF
-86 RQRFPEIERRQQVD
+86 RQKFPEIVAAQQID

-119 KILRDLLAIRA
+119 KILRDLLAVRA

-149 PGPARQKFLERSRT
+149 PGAARQKFLERARA
-163 YYLEAYAVNGE
+163 YYLQAYAVNGE

-190 RPAARKLAAEVKQ
+190 RVAARRLAAEVKD
-203 LCLQSLLANPD
+203 LCLQSLAANPD

-222 AEAELVLSADLG
+222 AEAELVLSADAG
-234 EITHQT
+234 EITRKA

-247 SHLMH
+247 SQLMH
-252 QKRSWGDLSSTSEQA
+252 QKRGWGDLSSTSEQA
-267 KRICESLDWHFGALK
+267 KRICESLDWDFSPLK
-282 QIFHVPDVIIFSG
+282 KIFRVPEVIIFSG

-301 GRKVPRFPAQYVD
+301 GRRVPRFPGQYVE
-314 AVAEHI
+314 AVAEQI
-320 RLTLESANA
+320 RLTLDSAGA

-344 IEAMLERDADIQ
+344 IEAMLARDADIQ
-356 VVLPWRKDEFKNTS
+356 VVLPWRKEEFKQTS
-370 VVPGGKEWEPRFDRA
+370 VLVGGDEWARRFDRA

-419 FRAEKLGSDAHPLA
+419 FRSEKLGSDVRPLA

-448 FVDFWSSRGQTVE
+448 FMDFWSSKGHTVE

-469 AAKAKDDKL
+469 AAKPQIEKL
-478 ASISFGEITVSQGQQ
+478 ASISFGEITVSEGQQ

-516 FAPEFLGMISLLIS
+516 FAPEFLGMISSLIS

-552 VSAGNVALRLLET
+552 VSAGNVALRLLER
-565 LKNGA
+565 LKQGS
-570 WRRDMTAPLGLRIG
+570 WRRELTAPLNLRIS

-613 IEPVVREG
+613 IEPIVREG

-635 DSQRQA
+635 GSEGRTK
-641 ARRRFGFDYLGQIDF
+641 RRRFGFDYLGQIDF
-656 AKNYGRYPLFRLSSP
+656 AKGYGRYPLFRLSSP
-671 ITDGVQDESVSD
+671 ITDGADTEG
-683 ESQTPSA
+683 